1 MLRNIVV
8 VLLGILLLL
17 LVSCERKPK
26 FSGVA
31 GEVKLVILD
40 PGHFHA
46 ALVQKTMYG
55 QIAPQVR
62 VYAPDGPDVDDYLK
76 RVEGFNTRKEDPTR
90 WEEIIYK
97 GKDYL
102 EKMAGE
108 KAGNVMVIAG
118 NNRQKTEYIK
128 AGVDAGMSV
137 LADKPMCID
146 KTGFDLLQQVFASA
160 EKRGLLI
167 KDIMTERH
175 EITSILQKV
184 LANNPEVFGEFEK
197 GTPDDPAV
205 TKESVHHFCKLVAG
219 VPVVRPPWFF
229 DVSQQGEGIVDVTTH
244 LVDLVQWG
252 CFPEQIIQ
260 YQTDI
265 EMLKAKRWPTRISQP
280 EFEKVTG
287 LKEIPEYL
295 KPIQDSKG
303 VLDVFSNGEMIYKIK
318 GIHVKVS
325 VVWNFEAPKG
335 GGDTHFSVMK
345 GTKARIII
353 RQGKEQNFKTELYVE
368 PSPGADLKVLGGALE
383 KAMVEL
389 GKQYPGLVLEG
400 KGKTWHIAVPDQYRV
415 GHEAHFGQVTESFLR
430 CLVDGKLSAWEVPNM
445 IAKYFTTTTAL
456 ELAKQTR

>member
-1 MLRNIVV
+1 MLRSVVV
-8 VLLGILLLL
+8 VLIGALLLL
-17 LVSCERKPK
+17 SVSCDRKPK
-26 FSGVA
+26 FSGTA

-55 QIAPQVR
+55 QIAPRVR

-76 RVEGFNTRKEDPTR
+76 RVEGFNTRKENPTR
-90 WEEIIYK
+90 WEEIVYK
-97 GKDYL
+97 GSDYL
-102 EKMAGE
+102 EKMARE
-108 KAGNVMVIAG
+108 KKGNVLVTAG

-128 AGVDAGMSV
+128 AAVDAGMNV
-137 LADKPMCID
+137 LADKPMCIE
-146 KTGFDLLQQVFASA
+146 KTGFDLLQTVFASA

-175 EITSILQKV
+175 EITSILQKA

-229 DVSQQGEGIVDVTTH
+229 DVTQQGEGIVDVTTH

-265 EMLKAKRWPTRISQP
+265 EMLKAKRWPTRIAQS

-287 LKEIPEYL
+287 LKEVPEYL
-295 KPIQDSKG
+295 KPIRDSKG
-303 VLDVFSNGEMIYKIK
+303 ALNVFSNGEMIYKIK

-325 VVWNFEAPKG
+325 VIWNFEAPKG

-345 GTKARIII
+345 GTKARVII

-368 PSPGADLKVLGGALE
+368 PNPGTDLKGLGDALK
-383 KAMVEL
+383 KAVTDLE
-389 GKQYPGLVLEG
+389 KQYPGLMLDG
-400 KGKTWHIAVPDQYRV
+400 KGKVWHIVISDQYRV
-415 GHEAHFGQVTESFLR
+415 GHEAHFGQVTETYLR
-430 CLVDGKLSAWEVPNM
+430 SLADGKLPAWEVPNM
-445 IAKYFTTTTAL
+445 IAKYYTTTTAL
-456 ELAKQTR
+456 DLAKQNR